1 MPTPVMIQTHLV
13 TGGAGFIGS
22 HLCDR
27 LLSSGHFVIAI
38 DDFSLGNR
46 ENIAQA
52 STNNRFLLI
61 EGDVSCPLFW
71 EKILKEQSR
80 LAATDV
86 IWHMAANS
94 DISAGVLDATVDLKK
109 TFLTSF
115 HTLEAARTMEVKRFV
130 LASTSAV
137 YGELQTPLH
146 EDSAP
151 LNPISNY
158 GAMKLASEAA
168 ATALTSSCL
177 DRLWIFRFP
186 NVVGS
191 RSTHGVIHDF
201 VRKLNANPSR
211 LDVLG
216 NGTQCKPYL
225 HVEELLNAMLYV
237 VDHADQTVNRYL
249 IGPQGTTGTTVKH
262 IAESVVRVYGAETQI
277 EYGTSNRG
285 WVGDVPQFSYSIERI
300 SALGWQPDLSSDQ
313 AIERAIREIV
323 AERRIH
329 S

>member
-1 MPTPVMIQTHLV
+1 MENHLI

-27 LLSSGHFVIAI
+27 LLSDGHRVTAI
-38 DDFSLGNR
+38 DDFSLGTR
-46 ENIAQA
+46 ENITQA
-52 STNNRFLLI
+52 EKCENFTLI
-61 EGDVSCPLFW
+61 EGDVSDPHFW
-71 EKILKEQSR
+71 RELIATRPELES
-80 LAATDV
+80 TDV
-86 IWHMAANS
+86 IWHLAANS
-94 DISAGVLDATVDLKK
+94 DILAGVVDPKVDLQK

-115 HTLEAARTMEVKRFV
+115 HTLEAARILKVKRFA

-137 YGELQTPLH
+137 YGELQTPMH

-177 DRLWIFRFP
+177 ETLWIFRFP
-186 NVVGS
+186 NVVGP

-201 VRKLNANPSR
+201 VRKLNANPAR

-225 HVEELLNAMLYV
+225 HVEELINAMLHIV
-237 VDHADQTVNRYL
+237 ENAGETINRFM
-249 IGPQGTTGTTVKH
+249 IGPDGGVGTTVRH
-262 IAESVVRVYGAETQI
+262 IAETVVSSYGSDAEIVYGA
-277 EYGTSNRG
+277 GNRG

-300 SALGWQPDLSSDQ
+300 KALGWKPALTSDQ
-313 AIERAIREIV
+313 TVERAVSEIV
-323 AERRIH
+323 DELRTATL
-329 S
+329 

>member
-1 MPTPVMIQTHLV
+1 METHLI

-27 LLSSGHFVIAI
+27 LLADGHRVIAI
-38 DDFSLGNR
+38 DDFSLGTR
-46 ENIAQA
+46 ENIKEAEKCGNF
-52 STNNRFLLI
+52 TLI
-61 EGDVSCPLFW
+61 EGDVSDPQFW
-71 EKILKEQSR
+71 QQLIATQPGLVS
-80 LAATDV
+80 TDV
-86 IWHMAANS
+86 IWHLAANS
-94 DISAGVLDATVDLKK
+94 DILAGVVDPNVDLQK

-115 HTLEAARTMEVKRFV
+115 HTLEAARILKIKRFA

-137 YGELQTPLH
+137 YGELQTPMH

-177 DRLWIFRFP
+177 EKLWIFRFP
-186 NVVGS
+186 NVVGP

-201 VRKLNANPSR
+201 VKKLNVNPAR

-225 HVEELLNAMLYV
+225 HVEELIHAMLHIV
-237 VDHADQTVNRYL
+237 ENADESINRFM
-249 IGPQGTTGTTVKH
+249 IGPDGGVGTTVRH
-262 IAESVVRVYGAETQI
+262 IAETVVGNYGTNAEIVYGA
-277 EYGTSNRG
+277 GNRG
-285 WVGDVPQFSYSIERI
+285 WVGDVPQFSYSIDRI
-300 SALGWQPDLSSDQ
+300 KSLGWKPTLTSDQ
-313 AIERAIREIV
+313 TVERAVAEIV
-323 AERRIH
+323 EELRTATA
-329 S
+329 